1 MALIRSGSSSVTVGG
16 AAGQFRT
23 VLTKLTMDKGYLQA
37 TINNPAKLLADYP
50 DLTVEELG
58 ALRHAAVLSGADF
71 SRIDPLHAQMVGTRP
86 GAGVALGGDG
96 CCCCCCCG
104 VTGKIT
110 MG

>member
-23 VLTKLTMDKGYLQA
+23 VLTKLATDKGYLQA
-37 TINNPAKLLADYP
+37 TISNPAKLLADYP
-50 DLTVEELG
+50 DLTVEELD
-58 ALRHAAVLSGADF
+58 ALRDAAVLSGADF